1 MPYCVFP
8 NAKKLRVQT
17 KHHIGQT
24 KMNACGSNFT
34 ELSTLLIT
42 TWKCLSPNARSLCQV
57 LLDLHPALLFSSYG
71 YYQRSRLSTVVPLS
85 VNQKRPWFRER
96 TSVKTGLEIRWKP
109 GLEAQHLSTTLLW
122 QLYHPLSLSLL
133 FCKRIGDQSSWQ
145 RRQLCKSF
153 QCLAWWGLNIYKSLL
168 SAQYRVCCV
177 EHI

>member
-42 TWKCLSPNARSLCQV
+42 TWKRLSPNARSLCQV

-71 YYQRSRLSTVVPLS
+71 YYQRSHLSALVPLS

-96 TSVKTGLEIRWKP
+96 ASVKTGLEIRWKP
-109 GLEAQHLSTTLLW
+109 GLDAQLPALVNHVALTVISPPKPRLALLYKDGRREFPAQKAAVQITPVPGMVRAQH
-122 QLYHPLSLSLL
+122 
-133 FCKRIGDQSSWQ
+133 I
-145 RRQLCKSF
+145 
-153 QCLAWWGLNIYKSLL
+153 
-168 SAQYRVCCV
+168 
-177 EHI
+177 